1 MYRQPYYVLPVTG
14 IVRKRQIKR
23 GLLTMRPSPAEKV
36 KSIASTT
43 IESLPNTASFE
54 EKSKGMVKKSR
65 MKIFGFDEIFINDKA
80 MVEQIRN
87 SNFGT
92 DDYIRI
98 IQNYCDLHEKEG
110 ISISNCFERLD
121 DENMAM
127 YFYLGIVSL
136 SNSS

>member
-1 MYRQPYYVLPVTG
+1 MT
-14 IVRKRQIKR
+14 
-23 GLLTMRPSPAEKV
+23 
-36 KSIASTT
+36 
-43 IESLPNTASFE
+43 
-54 EKSKGMVKKSR
+54 
-65 MKIFGFDEIFINDKA
+65 IFGFNEIFINDKA